1 MYLFV
6 YKTTHINGKYY
17 IGRHQTNDIND
28 GYLGSGKW
36 VSGIKDK
43 LTLSREI
50 IAETNS
56 IKELYEL
63 EEYYIEKYWNDPL
76 CMNMIKGSNGYTSE
90 DNFRKIVKGTHPFQ
104 SREDG
109 TSLQTDRVNAGT
121 HHLLKREDGSS
132 LTQDRVKEGTNPFQS
147 REDGTSLQTDRVN
160 ARTHHLLKREDG
172 SSVASDRVKEGT
184 NPFQT
189 REDGTS
195 LQQDR
200 VNSGTHNFLKRE
212 DGTSV
217 SSDNNLK
224 RVANGTHN
232 FLTRADGT
240 NLQTDKVANGT
251 HLFLQN
257 KGLVPCYN
265 KQGEYKRIP
274 KEKYHSQVGLKEDWE
289 WVHNLSKEGKRRK
302 PSF

>member
-90 DNFRKIVKGTHPFQ
+90 DNFRKIVKGTH
-104 SREDG
+104 
-109 TSLQTDRVNAGT
+109 
-121 HHLLKREDGSS
+121 
-132 LTQDRVKEGTNPFQS
+132 PFQS